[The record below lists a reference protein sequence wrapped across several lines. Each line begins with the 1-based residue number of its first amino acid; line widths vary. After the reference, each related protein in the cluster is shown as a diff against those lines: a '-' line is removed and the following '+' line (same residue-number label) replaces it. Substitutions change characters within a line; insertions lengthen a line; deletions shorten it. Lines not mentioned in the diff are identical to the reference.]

1 MSVQATFSA
10 TLVDEWSRLGCDRRR
25 HLSRVALHPARDAAR
40 PATPHPRPP
49 RRAECGVLC
58 PRPRQED
65 TTAGHRLRD
74 ERHRRGRASR
84 RRRRGPSRS
93 RAAHRLH
100 GRPAAGA
107 PPHGRFADDRT
118 GQALHRRNALERRP
132 RGAGRGP
139 GGDLATA
146 GGAGGHGIAAR
157 PGRSGPGPSQSGL
170 PRAVD
175 RGPGRA
181 AAPSGPRCRRR
192 PLDVGLDKRAARRTR
207 DHRRRWALI
216 R

>member
-10 TLVDEWSRLGCDRRR
+10 TLVDEWSRLGVTDAVICPG
-25 HLSRVALHPARDAAR
+25 SRSTPLVMPLAQRLRTHVRLDERSAAFYALGLAKS
-40 PATPHPRPP
+40 
-49 RRAECGVLC
+49 
-58 PRPRQED
+58 D

-84 RRRRGPSRS
+84 GRRRGPSRS

-170 PRAVD
+170 PGAVD

-192 PLDVGLDKRAARRTR
+192 PLDVGLDKRAARRAR